1 MSTLL
6 PAQLYFSQFLKIK
19 QPRYF
24 KKFTC
29 RFITFYVNKA
39 MANIN
44 AINREWVVFKDIQVL
59 LLLKKQQVPLEWDLL
74 ST

>member
-1 MSTLL
+1 
-6 PAQLYFSQFLKIK
+6 
-19 QPRYF
+19 
-24 KKFTC
+24 
-29 RFITFYVNKA
+29 

-44 AINREWVVFKDIQVL
+44 AINREWVVFKNIQVF